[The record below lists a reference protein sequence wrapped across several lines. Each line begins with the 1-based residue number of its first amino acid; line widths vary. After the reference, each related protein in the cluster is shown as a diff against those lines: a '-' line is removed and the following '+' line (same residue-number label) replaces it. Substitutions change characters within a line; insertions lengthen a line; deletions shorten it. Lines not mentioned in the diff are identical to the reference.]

1 MAHNFT
7 KLFGSITASTIW
19 CESSNIR
26 IVWVTMLAMCDRH
39 GRVHASVPGLAR
51 IANVE
56 IDECRIAIRK
66 FLAPDEDSRT
76 PDNEGRRIA
85 EIEGGWKLLNH
96 SKYRDL
102 EDNEAVLESKRK
114 YAARKRAEEK
124 AKRLAEKSAN
134 EANRP
139 VILNNANVT
148 INNFQDEE
156 KF

>member
-1 MAHNFT
+1 MSTNFT

-51 IANVE
+51 IANVDIE
-56 IDECRIAIRK
+56 ECRIAIGK
-66 FLAPDEDSRT
+66 FLSPDHDSRT
-76 PDNEGRRIA
+76 PDNEGRRI
-85 EIEGGWKLLNH
+85 EVIEGGWRLLNH
-96 SKYRDL
+96 AKYRDL
-102 EDNEAVLESKRK
+102 EDKESQRQSKREWATK
-114 YAARKRAEEK
+114 DRAK
-124 AKRLAEKSAN
+124 KKAEKLAA

-139 VILNNANVT
+139 VILHNANVSMYNANT
-148 INNFQDEE
+148 EEE